1 MRVFFSLVVF
11 ALMAGSAR
19 GQELAELYRLARF
32 TVQAEA
38 HLQAK
43 GMRAVPAEPLH
54 IPSRSD
60 TLLQWIVAMN
70 GDGRGASLNENFAID
85 AWRLIR
91 RAERNWFEKQHAG
104 TLWAYLGTESLL
116 PIDTTLTR
124 DLRAR
129 LEGYFGPP
137 TQTITEVF
145 GAPDTRDAR
154 DRFIQFEYWFVL
166 NDSIPLLVMDV
177 NGPLERGLV
186 VSSDYRYRDI
196 LLHIRE
202 SFMEQFLRS
211 DRRAPYIDY
220 YYNPIESSWYY
231 AGYDGERYFLERTK
245 PPNLALGRP
254 GPRAFTRSGQ

>member
-1 MRVFFSLVVF
+1 VFFLLVTF
-11 ALMAGSAR
+11 AILAGPAR
-19 GQELAELYRLARF
+19 GQELAEMYRMARF
-32 TVQAEA
+32 SVQAEA
-38 HLQAK
+38 HLEAS
-43 GMRAVPAEPLH
+43 GMRAAPAEPLH
-54 IPSRSD
+54 VPSRSD
-60 TLLQWIVAMN
+60 TLLQWIVAMS
-70 GDGRGASLNENFAID
+70 GSARITSPAEPFAID

-91 RAERNWFEKQHAG
+91 RVERKWFEKHHAG

-145 GAPDTRDAR
+145 SAPDTRDAR
-154 DRFIQFEYWFVL
+154 DRYIQFEYWFVL
-166 NDSIPLLVMDV
+166 NDSIPLLLMDV

-196 LLHIRE
+196 LLRIRE
-202 SFMEQFLRS
+202 SFMEEFLRS
-211 DRRAPYIDY
+211 DRRAPYVDY

-254 GPRAFTRSGQ
+254 RPQALTRSDE

>member
-1 MRVFFSLVVF
+1 MRLSFLLVLFVFL
-11 ALMAGSAR
+11 AGPVR
-19 GQELAELYRLARF
+19 GQQLAELYRMARF

-38 HLQAK
+38 HLAAS
-43 GMRAVPAEPLH
+43 GMRAAPAEPLH

-60 TLLQWIVAMN
+60 TLLQWILAMN
-70 GDGRGASLNENFAID
+70 GGPAAHSYEPFAID

-91 RAERNWFEKQHAG
+91 RVERSWFEKKHAG

-145 GAPDTRDAR
+145 GETDTRGAR
-154 DRFIQFEYWFVL
+154 DRYIQFEYWFVL

-177 NGPLERGLV
+177 NGPLERGLI

-196 LLHIRE
+196 LLRIRE
-202 SFMEQFLRS
+202 SFMEEFLRS
-211 DRRAPYIDY
+211 ERRAPYVDY

-245 PPNLALGRP
+245 TPNLALGRP
-254 GPRAFTRSGQ
+254 WPHALTRSDQ